1 MFKIR
6 LIDREPQD
14 LIVAR
19 NLVGNNS
26 GIFLSQSKKGIKR
39 LFSVEKCL
47 KTLVVSLSIKLRK
60 VVLLH
65 SMNELVTYISN
76 ILSEMNK
83 KLSSME

>member
-26 GIFLSQSKKGIKR
+26 GIFLSQSKKDIKR

-60 VVLLH
+60 VVVWH